1 MICGR
6 MSSWRIISLAS
17 LAALVLGC
25 QDSGRPTVVATASG
39 PNTELARQENDRA
52 FALIQQGKYADA
64 EPMLNRAIAADVTF
78 GPAHNNLGL
87 VYFHTKHSPMYLY
100 DAAREFDY
108 AARLM
113 PYQPDPRNNLG
124 LVFEETG
131 KFREA
136 VESYERARKLAPD
149 NPEYIGNL
157 ARVRVRR
164 GDRDDETRKLLEEL
178 TFKDP
183 RPDWRDWA
191 RMKLFELKPR
201 ATPPDVGPATMPS
214 IR

>member
-1 MICGR
+1 
-6 MSSWRIISLAS
+6 
-17 LAALVLGC
+17 
-25 QDSGRPTVVATASG
+25 
-39 PNTELARQENDRA
+39 
-52 FALIQQGKYADA
+52 
-64 EPMLNRAIAADVTF
+64 VTF

-87 VYFHTKHSPMYLY
+87 VYFHLKNSPMYLY

-201 ATPPDVGPATMPS
+201 TSPDVGPATMP